1 MSTGKIDLASSMI
14 KNMKIFS
21 SRLVLISFFA
31 TSIFALTSCSL
42 DWETNVESG
51 NRDQILHF
59 GNGDEPQEIDPHM
72 TTGIP
77 EFHIQQALFEGIVS
91 KHPATLSI
99 QPGVAESWDISDDQL
114 TYTFHFRKNA
124 RWSNGDPVT
133 AQDFIYSWERALRPE
148 LGSLYGY
155 MFTYIKNADAF
166 FKGKIDD
173 FSEVGVKALDEHT
186 LQVEL
191 QAPTPF
197 FLQLLDHH
205 SYYPVHPPTIE
216 KFGGMIKRGSQW
228 SRPGNFVGNGPFVL
242 KDWKLNYILT
252 VKKSPT
258 YWDAN
263 KVSLNGIH
271 FYPIQNRS
279 TEERMYRAGQLHI
292 TEELPNEK
300 VAIYKK
306 TDPESLNITPW
317 LGTYFYRFNTKVK
330 PLDDKRVRRAL
341 SMSINRPQIVEN
353 VTKGGQIPAYNF
365 TPPDTIGFTAE
376 AKFEYDVEAARAL
389 LAEAGY
395 PNGEGF
401 PKLDILYNT
410 DESHR
415 LVAIA
420 IQQMWK
426 QALNVNITLVNQD
439 WQVYLDSETRGNY
452 QISRAGWIGDYADPN
467 NFLDM
472 LLTGGGN
479 NRTGWGS
486 AEYDALIAAAAKA
499 VTNEERFKYFQQN
512 EQILVDEAPVMPIY
526 TYTKVYLIHPS
537 VSGWEA
543 NILDQH
549 PYKYVSLGGNEGK

>member
-1 MSTGKIDLASSMI
+1 
-14 KNMKIFS
+14 
-21 SRLVLISFFA
+21 
-31 TSIFALTSCSL
+31 
-42 DWETNVESG
+42 
-51 NRDQILHF
+51 
-59 GNGDEPQEIDPHM
+59 
-72 TTGIP
+72 
-77 EFHIQQALFEGIVS
+77 
-91 KHPATLSI
+91 
-99 QPGVAESWDISDDQL
+99 
-114 TYTFHFRKNA
+114 
-124 RWSNGDPVT
+124 
-133 AQDFIYSWERALRPE
+133 
-148 LGSLYGY
+148 

-401 PKLDILYNT
+401 PKLEILYNT